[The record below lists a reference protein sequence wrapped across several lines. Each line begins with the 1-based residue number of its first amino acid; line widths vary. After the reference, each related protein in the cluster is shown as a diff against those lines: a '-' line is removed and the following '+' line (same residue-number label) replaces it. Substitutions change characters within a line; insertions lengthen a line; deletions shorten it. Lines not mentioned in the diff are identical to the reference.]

1 MFPIEQTN
9 KQTDICQIELTAIF
23 ISNRIFTVITF
34 LAGMKL
40 SCREFWTT
48 VKIHLK
54 LPIQMLFAVIG
65 WHSEGKE
72 RRKEFKPKMMKS
84 GMDTVQREQQFV
96 FKMWFTVSLLL
107 QKSLHLL
114 LGQALRKF
122 NHPWLI
128 SKELF
133 LQKGWPMSLSFQED
147 LAQEPW
153 YLTQVK
159 KFFLCCLPSYM
170 YLA

>member
-1 MFPIEQTN
+1 MFWFWLPCLPSCQITRDPFICESSWLWRRSSYVCRWYWCKYGVVIYLFLNRNISHRTN
-9 KQTDICQIELTAIF
+9 KQTDICHIELTAIF

-40 SCREFWTT
+40 SCREFWTI

-54 LPIQMLFAVIG
+54 LLIQMLFAAIG

-107 QKSLHLL
+107 QNLYI
-114 LGQALRKF
+114 F
-122 NHPWLI
+122 
-128 SKELF
+128 
-133 LQKGWPMSLSFQED
+133 
-147 LAQEPW
+147 
-153 YLTQVK
+153 Y
-159 KFFLCCLPSYM
+159 
-170 YLA
+170 